1 MISFLDLLKTHNF
14 DTNSSFKLVRHK
26 SSAHPIEKLIDN
38 DLFEQYQCVNK
49 KERFEC
55 DFVISFVGKES
66 TKALF
71 WGIYRVNG
79 KINANKA
86 NLTKEFKIEFPTD
99 DYNSMYYY
107 LLEKKK
113 GYEDL
118 EQRIIIDWGEATRAW
133 VQKKCDKEI
142 IEIKPM
148 GFVEEFSGYLD
159 FVLPFKKLERIINN
173 SEANYVWE
181 NKLSSVYGIYLI
193 LDKKTGKQYI
203 GSAYG
208 ENGIWGRWKKYIKTG
223 HGGNDLLID
232 LLKNNAK
239 YKYNFQFTILQTLPS
254 NLKSDEVIK
263 YEILYKEKLGSR
275 VYGLN
280 KN

>member
-1 MISFLDLLKTHNF
+1 MISFLDMLKTRGF

-26 SSAHPIEKLIDN
+26 STNHPIEKLIDN

-55 DFVISFVGKES
+55 DFVISFIGKES

-71 WGIYRVNG
+71 WGVYKVSG
-79 KINANKA
+79 KIKADKA
-86 NLTKEFKIEFPTD
+86 NLTKEYKNEFPTD
-99 DYNSMYYY
+99 DFKLMNYY
-107 LLEKKK
+107 LLKKQK
-113 GYEDL
+113 AYEDL
-118 EQRIIIDWGEATRAW
+118 EQRIIIDWGKGTKAW
-133 VQKKCDKEI
+133 VQNKCDKGI

-148 GFVEEFSGYLD
+148 GFVEDFSGYLD
-159 FVLPFKKLERIINN
+159 FVLPFKKLEQIVNN
-173 SEANYVWE
+173 SDANYVWV

-193 LDKKTGKQYI
+193 LDRKTGKQYI

-223 HGGNDLLID
+223 HGGNDLLIN
-232 LLKNNAK
+232 LLKDNEK
-239 YKYNFQFTILQTLPS
+239 YKYNFQFTILQILPS
-254 NLKSDEVIK
+254 NLKSEEIIE
-263 YEILYKEKLGSR
+263 YETLYKEKLGSR